1 MITFAANVWLF
12 GAACVCLAQ
21 ASASEQPKN
30 SPRLIHISALSGT
43 RTNSGQYD
51 FGTVS
56 LFDQRE
62 IIHTF
67 YLRNDSPQPLAL
79 TRLLPSCSCTSAT
92 VTVGTATA
100 YSREGAEN
108 IQTLPAIAPG
118 QQFTVRVSIN
128 PAHLAPGPTLKS
140 VAVFVRGNPQPAFTL
155 EMKGTLLPVASFIP
169 AFIDFG
175 KLNPRTS
182 AAAPPQ
188 RLTVSL
194 DARLAPKGQWPAL
207 VSSNPD
213 VQFMP
218 LPAEAPRLHQTARQ
232 GMLKGM
238 LTRQYQL
245 TLAPGGTL
253 GPLQGR
259 VSFAAPA
266 KTASATS
273 QAASDPTTSQN
284 SPQDLLAEPSALLI
298 GEITGDVAASP
309 SSLAFGAVP
318 TGQPV
323 TRTLLLTAGSAAL
336 LSGLKASC
344 ASAWL
349 TPRLSGETHVF
360 SGGHSAVR
368 SLDVTL
374 RPGMPGG
381 AVRSDIVVTLR
392 TGQRLVVP
400 ASAYAATQ

>member
-1 MITFAANVWLF
+1 M
-12 GAACVCLAQ
+12 
-21 ASASEQPKN
+21 
-30 SPRLIHISALSGT
+30 
-43 RTNSGQYD
+43 
-51 FGTVS
+51 
-56 LFDQRE
+56 
-62 IIHTF
+62 
-67 YLRNDSPQPLAL
+67 
-79 TRLLPSCSCTSAT
+79 
-92 VTVGTATA
+92 
-100 YSREGAEN
+100 
-108 IQTLPAIAPG
+108 QTLPTVAPG

-140 VAVFVRGNPQPAFTL
+140 VALFVRGNPQSAFTL
-155 EMKGTLLPVASFIP
+155 EMKGTLLPVASFTP
-169 AFIDFG
+169 TFIDFG
-175 KLNPRTS
+175 KLDPRKSEATPS
-182 AAAPPQ
+182 Q

-213 VQFMP
+213 VRLTL
-218 LPAEAPRLHQTARQ
+218 LPAEAPSLPETARQ

-238 LTRQYQL
+238 LTRVYLL

-266 KTASATS
+266 KTASTAS
-273 QAASDPTTSQN
+273 QAASDPTTSEN

-309 SSLAFGAVP
+309 SSLAFGAVAA
-318 TGQPV
+318 GQPV

-344 ASAWL
+344 ASPWL

-360 SGGHSAVR
+360 SGGRSAVR

-374 RPGMPGG
+374 CPGMPDGV
-381 AVRSDIVVTLR
+381 VRSDIVVRLR
-392 TGQRLVVP
+392 TGQRLVIP

>member
-1 MITFAANVWLF
+1 M
-12 GAACVCLAQ
+12 
-21 ASASEQPKN
+21 
-30 SPRLIHISALSGT
+30 
-43 RTNSGQYD
+43 
-51 FGTVS
+51 
-56 LFDQRE
+56 
-62 IIHTF
+62 
-67 YLRNDSPQPLAL
+67 
-79 TRLLPSCSCTSAT
+79 
-92 VTVGTATA
+92 A

-108 IQTLPAIAPG
+108 VQTLAAIAPG
-118 QQFTVRVSIN
+118 QQFTVRVSVN
-128 PAHLAPGPTLKS
+128 PSHLAPGPIYKS
-140 VAVFVRGNPQPAFTL
+140 VAIFVRGNPEPAFIL
-155 EMKGTLLPVASFIP
+155 EMKGTLLPVASFTP

-175 KLNPRTS
+175 KLDPRTS

-188 RLTVSL
+188 QLTVSL

-213 VQFMP
+213 VQLTP
-218 LPAEAPRLHQTARQ
+218 LPAEAPSSPQTARQ
-232 GMLKGM
+232 GMLKRM
-238 LTRQYQL
+238 QTRQYQL

-266 KTASATS
+266 KTAPATS
-273 QAASDPTTSQN
+273 HAASDPTATDS

-318 TGQPV
+318 AGQPV

-344 ASAWL
+344 ASPWL
-349 TPRLSGETHVF
+349 TPRLSGETQVF
-360 SGGHSAVR
+360 SGDQSAVR

-392 TGQRLVVP
+392 SGQRLVVP
-400 ASAYAATQ
+400 ASAYAAAQ

>member
-1 MITFAANVWLF
+1 
-12 GAACVCLAQ
+12 
-21 ASASEQPKN
+21 
-30 SPRLIHISALSGT
+30 
-43 RTNSGQYD
+43 
-51 FGTVS
+51 
-56 LFDQRE
+56 
-62 IIHTF
+62 
-67 YLRNDSPQPLAL
+67 
-79 TRLLPSCSCTSAT
+79 
-92 VTVGTATA
+92 VTVGRATA

-108 IQTLPAIAPG
+108 VQTLPAIAPG

-140 VAVFVRGNPQPAFTL
+140 VAIFVRGNPQPAFTL
-155 EMKGTLLPVASFIP
+155 EIKGTLLPVASFTP

-188 RLTVSL
+188 WLTVSL

-213 VQFMP
+213 IQLTP
-218 LPAEAPRLHQTARQ
+218 LPAEVPSLPQTARQ

-238 LTRQYQL
+238 VIRQYQL

-266 KTASATS
+266 KTASTTS
-273 QAASDPTTSQN
+273 HAASDPTTTEN
-284 SPQDLLAEPSALLI
+284 SPQAFLAEPSALLI

-318 TGQPV
+318 AGQPV

-336 LSGLKASC
+336 LCGLKASC
-344 ASAWL
+344 ASPWL

-360 SGGHSAVR
+360 SSGQSAVR
-368 SLDVTL
+368 SLDVTF
-374 RPGMPGG
+374 RPGMPDG

-392 TGQRLVVP
+392 TGQRLVIP